1 MCGQVCG
8 VRGLLLSSCRS
19 GYRPRIPSRRLDLGD
34 GILIPSPWPP
44 AADPMIDLLI
54 IGIPFQ
60 QPNKC
65 SYAGEVDPLSP
76 SFQQLLE
83 TRASSP
89 KSLDL
94 YRVFNSCWKLS
105 SYQIGGSLCS
115 RSLRALAVLP
125 KSVRF
130 SFRETEKIKSGIF
143 GTLKLRIPPNEHS
156 FPFAGDQAPDRARH
170 FALASC
176 CIYTDRAPGTGLSG
190 CSSHARFLRLLIYRV
205 VQISHSSRI
214 RLLVPSPAG

>member
-1 MCGQVCG
+1 MLETRCMFSKIAG
-8 VRGLLLSSCRS
+8 
-19 GYRPRIPSRRLDLGD
+19 
-34 GILIPSPWPP
+34 SPT
-44 AADPMIDLLI
+44 
-54 IGIPFQ
+54 
-60 QPNKC
+60 
-65 SYAGEVDPLSP
+65 
-76 SFQQLLE
+76 SFQQ
-83 TRASSP
+83 
-89 KSLDL
+89 
-94 YRVFNSCWKLS
+94 CWKLS
-105 SYQIGGSLCS
+105 SYQIGCSLCS
-115 RSLRALAVLP
+115 RSLRALAVLAE
-125 KSVRF
+125 SVRF
-130 SFRETEKIKSGIF
+130 SFKEKEKNQNGIF

>member
-1 MCGQVCG
+1 
-8 VRGLLLSSCRS
+8 
-19 GYRPRIPSRRLDLGD
+19 
-34 GILIPSPWPP
+34 
-44 AADPMIDLLI
+44 MIDLLI
-54 IGIPFQ
+54 IRIPFQ

-65 SYAGEVDPLSP
+65 SYAGIADPHL
-76 SFQQLLE
+76 
-83 TRASSP
+83 
-89 KSLDL
+89 
-94 YRVFNSCWKLS
+94 RVFNNCWKLAPVLQNRLIYIEFS
-105 SYQIGGSLCS
+105 TAVGNSQAIKSAAAYVAGRCGPS
-115 RSLRALAVLP
+115 RYFLNLFVFLSKR
-125 KSVRF
+125 KK
-130 SFRETEKIKSGIF
+130 KIKSGIF

-190 CSSHARFLRLLIYRV
+190 CSSHARFLRLLLYRV